1 MLKFIYSETDLQL
14 ELVNADLGD
23 WVAQRVRLGN
33 NYEHLCAID
42 TRAFFPLPDRLSDVT
57 MLDFYLRCE
66 GVETVTIEPCD
77 AEHVEIGLS
86 GYWISADAETIEGIF
101 VTELPDRIE
110 AYLCRLYSTAQDRS
124 VVGTVT
130 IANG

>member
-1 MLKFIYSETDLQL
+1 MLKFIYTEAELHL
-14 ELVNADLGD
+14 ELVTADLED
-23 WVAQRVRLGN
+23 WVARRVRFGS
-33 NYEHLCAID
+33 NYEQLCAIA
-42 TRAFFPLPDRLSDVT
+42 TRAFFPLPDRLSEVT
-57 MLDFYLRCE
+57 ILDFYLRCE
-66 GVETVTIEPCD
+66 GVDTVTIEPCD

-86 GYWISADAETIEGIF
+86 GYWLSANGEIIEGVF

-130 IANG
+130 IGL